1 MQFYTEEGMT
11 IAGVIVLVALA
22 GYDGLT
28 PRWLPPYI
36 IGVAV
41 ILILYL
47 LYRYLYVTR
56 TVYVITSEQLKYECG
71 VFSCSRDFIEL
82 YRVIDYSEQRSFLQ
96 ILLGIKTISIYSG
109 DRTHPRLDLVGI
121 SNKVDLISTI
131 RERVELNKSV
141 TTYMNLRTHKTFRKL
156 ENRLFPFGKDD
167 ANGKWL
173 IVSVVALIL
182 LLITSSR
189 TYGQVVT
196 SNPGEY
202 TILATGNNLINGTV
216 KSETQAQRNTALA
229 QNVMAGEFTKMKQW
243 EKDYNSYLK
252 TATNYASALKAAT
265 HIYDDGVRILLTL
278 GKLRKAVNNNP
289 QGIAATVSMNN
300 LYMETTTEM
309 LSVFTLLKDAIAKGG
324 STNML
329 TGAERSKTLWELE
342 DKLSSFS
349 HKLHLLYISI
359 RHYRMSDVWN
369 RATAGMIERD
379 KHEVAL
385 QSFHIGSVMPRKFH
399 CIQSSV

>member
-28 PRWLPPYI
+28 SRWLPPYI

-131 RERVELNKSV
+131 RERVELNKKRH
-141 TTYMNLRTHKTFRKL
+141 NIH
-156 ENRLFPFGKDD
+156 
-167 ANGKWL
+167 
-173 IVSVVALIL
+173 
-182 LLITSSR
+182 
-189 TYGQVVT
+189 
-196 SNPGEY
+196 
-202 TILATGNNLINGTV
+202 
-216 KSETQAQRNTALA
+216 
-229 QNVMAGEFTKMKQW
+229 EFT
-243 EKDYNSYLK
+243 N
-252 TATNYASALKAAT
+252 T
-265 HIYDDGVRILLTL
+265 
-278 GKLRKAVNNNP
+278 
-289 QGIAATVSMNN
+289 
-300 LYMETTTEM
+300 
-309 LSVFTLLKDAIAKGG
+309 
-324 STNML
+324 
-329 TGAERSKTLWELE
+329 
-342 DKLSSFS
+342 
-349 HKLHLLYISI
+349 
-359 RHYRMSDVWN
+359 
-369 RATAGMIERD
+369 
-379 KHEVAL
+379 
-385 QSFHIGSVMPRKFH
+385 
-399 CIQSSV
+399 

>member
-1 MQFYTEEGMT
+1 MLSLHSSYKQTRKSTTDYRFNPRT
-11 IAGVIVLVALA
+11 I
-22 GYDGLT
+22 
-28 PRWLPPYI
+28 
-36 IGVAV
+36 
-41 ILILYL
+41 
-47 LYRYLYVTR
+47 VT
-56 TVYVITSEQLKYECG
+56 VPNC
-71 VFSCSRDFIEL
+71 
-82 YRVIDYSEQRSFLQ
+82 
-96 ILLGIKTISIYSG
+96 
-109 DRTHPRLDLVGI
+109 
-121 SNKVDLISTI
+121 
-131 RERVELNKSV
+131 
-141 TTYMNLRTHKTFRKL
+141 
-156 ENRLFPFGKDD
+156 LFPFGKDD

-385 QSFHIGSVMPRKFH
+385 QSLSHWKRYAKEVSLYSK
-399 CIQSSV
+399 